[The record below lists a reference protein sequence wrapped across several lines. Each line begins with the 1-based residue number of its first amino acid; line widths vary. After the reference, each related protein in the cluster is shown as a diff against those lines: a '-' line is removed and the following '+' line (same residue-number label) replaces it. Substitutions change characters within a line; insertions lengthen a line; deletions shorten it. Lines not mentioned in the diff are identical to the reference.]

1 MLLLSM
7 NEITTLRWS
16 LEEDIVRYQQA
27 GFRSI
32 GIWRQKLTVG
42 DEEQAIDYI
51 AGSGMQVSSLLWA
64 GGFTGSDGR
73 TLEECIL
80 DAAEALRHAAALQAG
95 CLELIAG
102 GRNNH
107 TFRHADR
114 LLRLALDELLPL
126 AEDLGVPLALTP
138 MHPACAADWTFQ
150 TDLASTVAF
159 IREYQTRLL
168 KLAYDTYHFP
178 LGMRQRH
185 LLTGLAP
192 HTAIVHLS
200 DRRLPP
206 SVDQECCLLGCGAV
220 PLAEI
225 VSTLHAAGYSG
236 PFDVKLVVPDVHAN
250 NYWSILEH
258 TQMYCADLMPA
269 PAPSSMAG

>member
-1 MLLLSM
+1 MAQLSM

-16 LEEDIVRYQQA
+16 LEEDIERYQQA

-32 GIWRQKLTVG
+32 GVWRQKLTVG
-42 DEEQAIDYI
+42 DEELAIDHV
-51 AGSGMQVSSLLWA
+51 AASGMQVSSLLWA

-73 TLEECIL
+73 SLEECIQ
-80 DAAEALRHAAALQAG
+80 DATDALRNAAALEAG

-126 AEDLGVPLALTP
+126 AEDLDVPMALTP

-150 TDLASTVAF
+150 TDLGATVQL
-159 IREYQTRLL
+159 IREYSSNYL

-178 LGMRQRH
+178 LGLRQRH
-185 LLTGLAP
+185 VLANLVP
-192 HTAIVHLS
+192 HIAVVHLG
-200 DRRLPP
+200 DRRVPP
-206 SVDQECCLLGCGAV
+206 SVDQERCLLGCGVV
-220 PLAEI
+220 PLVDII
-225 VSTLHAAGYSG
+225 VTLQETGYNG
-236 PFDVKLVVPDVHAN
+236 AFDVKLVGSDIHVRD
-250 NYWSILEH
+250 YRSILE
-258 TQMYCADLMPA
+258 QSQAYLADLVQVT
-269 PAPSSMAG
+269 APSTMA